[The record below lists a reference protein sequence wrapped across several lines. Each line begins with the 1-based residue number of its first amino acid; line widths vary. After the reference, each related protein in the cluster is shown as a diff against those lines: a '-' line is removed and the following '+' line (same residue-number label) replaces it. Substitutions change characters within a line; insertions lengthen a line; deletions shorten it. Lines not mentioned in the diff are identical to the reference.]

1 MRAARARY
9 VTVTGYSY
17 GMPVRPMR
25 PDDLAAV
32 HAMMRELWPD
42 FDGETGGEQIMVW
55 EQPGGGLGG
64 FVSFS
69 IRPWG
74 NGTAARPVPYVEG
87 WWVAPAL
94 RRAGVGRAL
103 VAAVETWAKLCGF
116 RELGSDADLD
126 NANGR
131 AAHKALGFEE
141 TARMAFYRKKL

>member
-1 MRAARARY
+1 
-9 VTVTGYSY
+9 
-17 GMPVRPMR
+17 MR
-25 PDDLAAV
+25 PDETGQV
-32 HAMMRELWPD
+32 FAMMRELWPD
-42 FDGETGGEQIMVW
+42 FDDDLHGEQVMVW

-74 NGTAARPVPYVEG
+74 NGIESRPVPYVEG

-103 VAAVETWAKLCGF
+103 IAAVESWAKMCGF
-116 RELGSDADLD
+116 RELGSDANLD
-126 NANGR
+126 NAIGR
-131 AAHKALGFEE
+131 SAHEAIGFEE